1 MLIDFLR
8 MICYNIYRKEMKTM
22 LAFFVLM
29 PCILFFTIV
38 YIIGGIA
45 TLCGYEPK
53 ETPKQTKRR
62 KAVSKRNKWEDRQ
75 YNNYGDFREDHRR

>member
-1 MLIDFLR
+1 
-8 MICYNIYRKEMKTM
+8 MKTM

-45 TLCGYEPK
+45 TLCGYKPK
-53 ETPKQTKRR
+53 ETPKQVKRR

-75 YNNYGDFREDHRR
+75 YNNYGAVREDHRR